1 MINRAKS
8 REIYQYLRNGKI
20 LNQEMISN
28 SGELVNNP
36 IFSEIM
42 GNLEDYR
49 KLYLDIGYRL
59 VDTPSYLYLIDDR
72 HQDPKTDV
80 VMRIYLLLVI
90 IGKYLVIQG
99 YSLNKIYHET
109 AGLTVDDF
117 HNMANVPHIIEI
129 LEKSKMGQHP
139 NEISGLIKSN
149 LIDRGIL
156 WEKPST
162 NTYILTNAG
171 RAFFDELQN
180 NSDLYLNTSE
190 ADGTDEY

>member
-1 MINRAKS
+1 
-8 REIYQYLRNGKI
+8 
-20 LNQEMISN
+20 
-28 SGELVNNP
+28 
-36 IFSEIM
+36 
-42 GNLEDYR
+42 
-49 KLYLDIGYRL
+49 
-59 VDTPSYLYLIDDR
+59 
-72 HQDPKTDV
+72 
-80 VMRIYLLLVI
+80 MRIYLLLVI

-117 HNMANVPHIIEI
+117 HNMANIPHIIEI

-162 NTYILTNAG
+162 NTYILTNSG

-180 NSDLYLNTSE
+180 NSDLYLNTLE
-190 ADGTDEY
+190 ADEADEY

>member
-8 REIYQYLRNGKI
+8 REIYHYLRNGKI

-28 SGELVNNP
+28 SGELVKNP
-36 IFSEIM
+36 IFSEVM

-49 KLYLDIGYRL
+49 QLYLDIGYRL
-59 VDTPSYLYLIDDR
+59 VDTPNYLYLIDDR

-99 YSLNKIYHET
+99 YSLNKIYHEA

-117 HNMANVPHIIEI
+117 QNMANVPHLIEI

-139 NEISGLIKSN
+139 NEIFGLIKSN
-149 LIDRGIL
+149 LIDRGIF

-171 RAFFDELQN
+171 RAFFDELQY
-180 NSDLYLNTSE
+180 NSELYLHPSE
-190 ADGTDEY
+190 PEEA